1 MRRRERGTWTL
12 PVTLQCEL
20 KPAGPFHMS
29 RQRAATW
36 GGRLSRGRCG
46 RAGRQQTSKPARATD
61 WGHDLS
67 APRGWPATALPGHWC
82 LSEGKAQVLGATL

>member
-36 GGRLSRGRCG
+36 GGPAEQGQV
-46 RAGRQQTSKPARATD
+46 RAGRQAANEQT
-61 WGHDLS
+61 GQ
-67 APRGWPATALPGHWC
+67 GN
-82 LSEGKAQVLGATL
+82 